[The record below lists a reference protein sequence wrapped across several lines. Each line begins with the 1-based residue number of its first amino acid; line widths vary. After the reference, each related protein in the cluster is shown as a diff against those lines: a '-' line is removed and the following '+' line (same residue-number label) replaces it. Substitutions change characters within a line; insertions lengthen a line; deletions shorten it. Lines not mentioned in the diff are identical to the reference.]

1 MPPPPAKTNPIN
13 DLVDTVKAY
22 ALQETVGPLK
32 DVGRFLAMGAAGAIA
47 IGLGVVML
55 LVALLRILQTETNG
69 VFDGNWSFVPYLITG
84 AVGVLVV
91 YIAMTRVQKHG
102 LDRPRET
109 R

>member
-1 MPPPPAKTNPIN
+1 MAPQAAKTNPIN

-32 DVGRFLAMGAAGAIA
+32 DVGRFLAMGAAGAIS
-47 IGLGVVML
+47 IGVGVVML

-69 VFDGNWSFVPYLITG
+69 VFDGNWSFVPYLITV

-91 YIAMTRVQKHG
+91 YITLTRIQKHG